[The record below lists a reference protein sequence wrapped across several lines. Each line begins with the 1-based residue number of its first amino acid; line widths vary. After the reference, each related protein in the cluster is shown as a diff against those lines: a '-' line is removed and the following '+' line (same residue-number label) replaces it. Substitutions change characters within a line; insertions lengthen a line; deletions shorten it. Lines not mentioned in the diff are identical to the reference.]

1 MGLFDH
7 RTPGS
12 NSPDGHS
19 EQDLELKCRRSDDS
33 ADGSGRDIHQAHRDF
48 SENANS

>member
-1 MGLFDH
+1 MGPFDH

-12 NSPDGHS
+12 NSPDFHS
-19 EQDLELKCRRSDDS
+19 EQELELKCRRSDDS
-33 ADGSGRDIHQAHRDF
+33 ADGSGRDVRQAQRDF